1 MEHFVIIVNGWKLF
15 FVSVSI
21 FQQSL
26 QKSQNMALSGCFQIS
41 TIRGRPRAAA
51 TSKMERFVIIVNG
64 FQPRLQKDSNSNGE
78 FHGNTG
84 RGITGNR
91 AIESRPHK
99 T

>member
-1 MEHFVIIVNGWKLF
+1 M
-15 FVSVSI
+15 
-21 FQQSL
+21 
-26 QKSQNMALSGCFQIS
+26 
-41 TIRGRPRAAA
+41 
-51 TSKMERFVIIVNG
+51 IIVNG

-84 RGITGNR
+84 QGITGNR